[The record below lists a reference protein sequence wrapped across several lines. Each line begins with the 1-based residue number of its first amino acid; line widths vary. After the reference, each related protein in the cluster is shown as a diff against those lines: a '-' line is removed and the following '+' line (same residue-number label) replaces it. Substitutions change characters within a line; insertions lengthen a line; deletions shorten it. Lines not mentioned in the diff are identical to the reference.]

1 MKKMILQMRF
11 RSILPLL
18 VMAVLFTLP
27 SAVTGSKYVWEDTI
41 DVRLSVVYPDTVI
54 TSLLAEGYPSEFWV
68 QNLTNIQATP
78 TVGGLVLTAQ
88 EGYVLP
94 EYITVK
100 IGETTF
106 SVKTDG
112 TEAPEGLSFDPVTG
126 LLSVSELY
134 SGYPLALQADGIIAG
149 QDETP
154 EKTETEEETETA
166 VPNEAEQ
173 SPDTVPLD
181 QPDR

>member
-27 SAVTGSKYVWEDTI
+27 STITGSKYVWEDTI
-41 DVRLSVVYPDTVI
+41 DVRLSVVYPETVI
-54 TSLLAEGYPSEFWV
+54 TSLFSGGYPSEFWM
-68 QNLTNIQATP
+68 QNLKNIQATP
-78 TVGGLVLTAQ
+78 TADGLVLAAE
-88 EGYVLP
+88 EGYALP

-112 TEAPEGLSFDPVTG
+112 SETPEGLSFDPATG

-134 SGYPLALQADGIIAG
+134 SGYPLALQADGIAAEP
-149 QDETP
+149 DKTS
-154 EKTETEEETETA
+154 EKTEIEEETETA
-166 VPNEAEQ
+166 VQDEAEQ
-173 SPDTVPLD
+173 SSDAVSLD
-181 QPDR
+181 QPDE

>member
-1 MKKMILQMRF
+1 M
-11 RSILPLL
+11 
-18 VMAVLFTLP
+18 
-27 SAVTGSKYVWEDTI
+27 
-41 DVRLSVVYPDTVI
+41 
-54 TSLLAEGYPSEFWV
+54 

-78 TVGGLVLTAQ
+78 TADGLVLTAQ

-154 EKTETEEETETA
+154 EKTETEKETETA
-166 VPNEAEQ
+166 VPDEAEQ
-173 SPDTVPLD
+173 SPNTVPLD